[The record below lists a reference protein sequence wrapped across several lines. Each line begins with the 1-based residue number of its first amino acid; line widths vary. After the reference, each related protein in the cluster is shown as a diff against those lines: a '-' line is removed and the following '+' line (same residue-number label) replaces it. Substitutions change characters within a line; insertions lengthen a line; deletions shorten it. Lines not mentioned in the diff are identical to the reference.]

1 VPIENDV
8 MRCGL
13 LLVVLVALVGCGQIP
28 KREIASPA
36 VTSIGPTP
44 YTIAMPDVLE
54 VRFIDHAQLDCLA
67 VVDIDG
73 TIDLSDYGRPV
84 VERCTIEEA
93 RQRIASSAGVSIAK
107 VTVKLRQARSQFIT
121 LNGPDRQRMRLVP
134 YAGPETMLEFLSRLE
149 IPVSPEMASV
159 VVLRGNVA
167 GGGATEVHRIDL
179 QSTTSTEKLTLQAGD
194 SVYLNDPGP
203 DWWARHR
210 PHWIASVVE
219 WFGQRQSNLP
229 Q

>member
-8 MRCGL
+8 KRCGL
-13 LLVVLVALVGCGQIP
+13 ILIVLIALVGCGPIP
-28 KREIASPA
+28 KRESASPV
-36 VTSIGPTP
+36 VTSAVPTA
-44 YTIAMPDVLE
+44 YAIAMPDVLE

-67 VVDIDG
+67 SVDVDG
-73 TIDLSDYGRPV
+73 TIDLGEYGRPV

-93 RQRIASSAGVSIAK
+93 RQRIASSVGVSIAK

-121 LNGPDRQRMRLVP
+121 LSGPDRQRMRLVP
-134 YAGPETMLEFLSRLE
+134 YAGPETVAEFLNRLE
-149 IPVSPEMASV
+149 IPVSSEMTYV

-167 GGGATEVHRIDL
+167 GGGAAEVHRVDL

-194 SVYLNDPGP
+194 AVYLNDPGP
-203 DWWARHR
+203 GWWARHK
-210 PHWIASVVE
+210 PNWIASVVE